1 MNALTKKQ
9 LKEWGFQGIEKNGN
23 EYLVRRVW
31 KKTKSKKMNL
41 TFIKVHKTI
50 VYHRYAAANIVM
62 SFSFCVNG
70 KQRTLS
76 LARYIYAYYNG
87 NIDDKHYV
95 THKDED
101 PCNCDAGNLELI
113 TKEEML
119 KRRFQGEKLCLK

>member
-1 MNALTKKQ
+1 MNALTKSQ
-9 LKEWGFQGIEKNGN
+9 LKEWGFQGVEKNGN

-31 KKTKSKKMNL
+31 KVTNSKKTIL
-41 TFIKVHKTI
+41 RFIKVHKTI
-50 VYHRYAAANIVM
+50 VHHRFAPANIVLTFN
-62 SFSFCVNG
+62 FSVNG
-70 KQRTLS
+70 KQITLS

-87 NIDDKHYV
+87 EVSDKHYV